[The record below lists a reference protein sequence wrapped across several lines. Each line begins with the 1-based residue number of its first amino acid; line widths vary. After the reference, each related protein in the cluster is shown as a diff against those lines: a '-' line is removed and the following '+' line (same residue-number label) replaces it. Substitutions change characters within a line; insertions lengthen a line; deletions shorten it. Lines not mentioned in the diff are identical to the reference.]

1 MIHPIDK
8 EQKISILLAT
18 LAERYNAQHIIRER
32 VQNIGIWALGLLLG
46 AGGWLIQSGVELS
59 SSKKLIFI
67 IGILVAFIAL
77 RFKYIS
83 DLQIGFKSQQ
93 VRAIRIEK
101 TLGLFTPGIFDS
113 ESDSIYPT
121 EWEHAGTG
129 KGGGKFFDT
138 TYLLLYIGIIFLI
151 VTILLSGVPHHSVE
165 LMRHIRLW

>member
-8 EQKISILLAT
+8 EQKISILLAA

-32 VQNIGIWALGLLLG
+32 VQNIGVWALGLLLG

-59 SSKKLIFI
+59 PLKKLIFI
-67 IGILVAFIAL
+67 IGILIAFIAL

-93 VRAIRIEK
+93 VRAARIEK

-113 ESDSIYPT
+113 ETDSIYPT
-121 EWEHAGTG
+121 KWEQAGAG
-129 KGGGKFFDT
+129 KGSGKFFDT
-138 TYLLLYIGIIFLI
+138 TYLLLYIGVIFFVI
-151 VTILLSGVPHHSVE
+151 TILLSGAP
-165 LMRHIRLW
+165 